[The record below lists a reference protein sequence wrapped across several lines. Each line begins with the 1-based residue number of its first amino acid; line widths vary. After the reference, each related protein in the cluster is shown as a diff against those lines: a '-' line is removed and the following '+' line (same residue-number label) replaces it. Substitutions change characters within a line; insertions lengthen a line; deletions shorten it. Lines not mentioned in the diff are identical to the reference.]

1 MEVPSLHPDT
11 IKEVKAKAD
20 IYEVVSSYVVLK
32 KQGRDFQGLCPFHQ
46 ERSPS
51 FTVSPSKQMYYCF
64 GCQAGGNAVKFLM
77 EVNKR
82 SFSEVIL
89 DLARQ
94 YQVSV
99 RTLAPEKRQEL
110 QRQLTE
116 REQLLEIVAVAANFY
131 QHALQQSAGSAALE
145 YLQTKRK
152 LSLQTIRDFQLGYA
166 PDSWDTLYQ
175 YLTGAKKFPA
185 NLVELAGLIIPRKE
199 QDGHFDRFRHRLML
213 PIWDQR
219 GQIIGFGGRSLGDE
233 QPKYLNSPETPLFD
247 KGKTLYGLDRATAGI
262 KQIDR
267 AVVVEGYFDVIA
279 LHAAGITEVVAS
291 LGTALSNYQI
301 KQLLR
306 LTPSKQIILNFD
318 ADRAGK
324 LATEKAIE
332 AVADLAYQGQIQ
344 LRVLNLPAGKD
355 ADEFLIENSSATYR
369 ELLDNAPLWLDWQLD
384 RAVLGR
390 NLKDAQGFQV
400 AVDHIVSLLMQITNP
415 SARTHYLEEAIKLL
429 CDDDVRQIPLL
440 RENLNSI
447 IIRKEHSVRKST
459 DFTKNTEPVVDNTA
473 DILPTNSL
481 TLSQQRA
488 IEPAEILLLR
498 LYLHYPEY
506 RLTIIEA
513 MEESDVIFCLPHH
526 RFIWQKIV
534 EASQQGT
541 IDYSDPQLIAYLQ
554 DLHGTHSR
562 EMGQVN
568 HLFHLNEQSAQEI
581 LRSPLVIRAAA
592 ACLEKVSWERQ
603 RSDYLALWKNPA
615 TAPDRKQQYYE
626 LFYEAQRRLQEIDK
640 QRLFSIAD
648 LTLGEII

>member
-11 IKEVKAKAD
+11 INEVKAKAD
-20 IYEVVSSYVVLK
+20 IYEIVSSYVVLK

-64 GCQAGGNAVKFLM
+64 GCQAGGNAIKFLM

-89 DLARQ
+89 DLAGQ

-131 QHALQQSAGSAALE
+131 HHALQQPAGQAALA
-145 YLQTKRK
+145 YLQTKRQ
-152 LSLQTIRDFQLGYA
+152 LQIETIRSFQLGYA
-166 PDSWDTLYQ
+166 PDSWEVLTK
-175 YLTGAKKFPA
+175 YLTEAKKFPA
-185 NLVELAGLIIPRKE
+185 KLVELAGLIIPRKE
-199 QDGHFDRFRHRLML
+199 STGYFDRFRNRLML
-213 PIWDQR
+213 PIFNSR

-247 KGKTLYGLDRATAGI
+247 KGKTLYGLDRAAAGI
-262 KQIDR
+262 KQNDR

-279 LHAAGITEVVAS
+279 LHAAGITEAVAS
-291 LGTALSNYQI
+291 LGTALSTYQI
-301 KQLLR
+301 KQLLK
-306 LTPSKQIILNFD
+306 LTPTNQIILNFD

-324 LATEKAIE
+324 MATEKAIE
-332 AVADLAYQGQIQ
+332 EVADLAYQGQIQ

-355 ADEFLIENSSATYR
+355 ADEFLLENSSAAYQ
-369 ELLDNAPLWLDWQLD
+369 ELLAQAPLWLDWQLD
-384 RAVLGR
+384 RAVSGV
-390 NLKDAQGFQV
+390 NLQDAQGYQQ
-400 AVDHIVSLLMQITNP
+400 AVGESVKLLHQITDP
-415 SARTHYLEEAIKLL
+415 TTRTYYLQKTAQLL
-429 CDDDVRQIPLL
+429 SGNDVRQIPLL
-440 RENLNSI
+440 VENLNTALK
-447 IIRKEHSVRKST
+447 RQERSVRK
-459 DFTKNTEPVVDNTA
+459 PA
-473 DILPTNSL
+473 DVTRNPEAEIDSHAQGTPINLLPL
-481 TLSQQRA
+481 PQQRLV
-488 IEPAEILLLR
+488 EQAEIVLLR

-534 EASQQGT
+534 DASQQGT

-568 HLFHLNEQSAQEI
+568 HLFHLNERTAQEI
-581 LRSPLVIRAAA
+581 LRSPLVIKAAA
-592 ACLEKVSWERQ
+592 ACLEKVACEKQ
-603 RSDYLALWKNPA
+603 RSDYLTLWQNPM
-615 TAPDRKQQYYE
+615 TAPERRQQYYE
-626 LFYEAQRRLQEIDK
+626 QFYEAQRRLQAIDK

-648 LTLGEII
+648 LTIGEV

>member
-20 IYEVVSSYVVLK
+20 IYEIVSSYVVLK

-89 DLARQ
+89 DLAGQ

-131 QHALQQSAGSAALE
+131 QHALQQNAGQVALA
-145 YLQTKRK
+145 YLQNKRQ
-152 LSLQTIRDFQLGYA
+152 LSIETIRSFQLGYS
-166 PDSWDTLYQ
+166 PDSWETLVQ
-175 YLTGAKKFPA
+175 YLTEAKKFPA
-185 NLVELAGLIIPRKE
+185 KLVELAGLIIPRKE
-199 QDGHFDRFRHRLML
+199 STGYFDRFRNRLML
-213 PIWDQR
+213 PIFNSR

-247 KGKTLYGLDRATAGI
+247 KGKTLYGLDRAAVGI
-262 KQIDR
+262 KQNDR

-279 LHAAGITEVVAS
+279 LHAAGITEAVAS

-301 KQLLR
+301 KQLLK
-306 LTPSKQIILNFD
+306 LTPSNQIILNFD

-332 AVADLAYQGQIQ
+332 EVADLAYQGQIQ

-355 ADEFLIENSSATYR
+355 ADEFLVENSSNAYQ
-369 ELLDNAPLWLDWQLD
+369 ELLAQAPLWLDWQLD
-384 RAVLGR
+384 RAVSGV
-390 NLKDAQGFQV
+390 NLQDAQGYQQ
-400 AVDHIVSLLMQITNP
+400 AVGESVKLLHQITDP
-415 SARTHYLEEAIKLL
+415 TTRTYYLQKTAQLL
-429 CDDDVRQIPLL
+429 SGNDVRQIPLL
-440 RENLNSI
+440 VENLNTALK
-447 IIRKEHSVRKST
+447 RQERLVRKPADPPRT
-459 DFTKNTEPVVDNTA
+459 PETENDNLTQG
-473 DILPTNSL
+473 LPINL
-481 TLSQQRA
+481 LPLPQQRLV
-488 IEPAEILLLR
+488 EQAEIVLLR

-534 EASQQGT
+534 DASQQGT

-568 HLFHLNEQSAQEI
+568 HLFHLNERTAQEI
-581 LRSPLVIRAAA
+581 LRSPLVIKAAA
-592 ACLEKVSWERQ
+592 ACLEKVACEKQ
-603 RSDYLALWKNPA
+603 RSDYLTLWQNPA
-615 TAPDRKQQYYE
+615 TAPERRQQYYE
-626 LFYEAQRRLQEIDK
+626 QFYEAQRRLQAIDK

-648 LTLGEII
+648 LTIGEV

>member
-11 IKEVKAKAD
+11 INEVKAKAD

-64 GCQAGGNAVKFLM
+64 GCQAGGNAIKFLM

-82 SFSEVIL
+82 SFGEVVL

-131 QHALQQSAGSAALE
+131 QHALRQNVGRLALA
-145 YLQTKRK
+145 YLQTKRQLK
-152 LSLQTIRDFQLGYA
+152 DQTIQDFQLGYA

-199 QDGHFDRFRHRLML
+199 SDGYFDRFRNRLML
-213 PIWDQR
+213 PIWDHR

-247 KGKTLYGLDRATAGI
+247 KGKTLYGLDRAAPGI
-262 KQIDR
+262 KQADR

-279 LHAAGITEVVAS
+279 LHAVGITEVVAS

-306 LTPSKQIILNFD
+306 LTPAKQIILNFD

-332 AVADLAYQGQIQ
+332 EVADLAYQGQIQ

-355 ADEFLIENSSATYR
+355 ADEFLGENNSAAYR
-369 ELLDNAPLWLDWQLD
+369 DLLEQAPLWLDWQLD
-384 RAVLGR
+384 RAILGV
-390 NLKDAQGFQV
+390 NLQDAQGYQK
-400 AVDHIVSLLMQITNP
+400 AVGDSVNLLQQITD
-415 SARTHYLEEAIKLL
+415 ATTRTHYLEKTAQLL
-429 CDDDVRQIPLL
+429 CGRDVREVSLV
-440 RENLNSI
+440 RENLI
-447 IIRKEHSVRKST
+447 TTLKRQERTVRKPGDPSRT
-459 DFTKNTEPVVDNTA
+459 TEPSPGIEIPVNL
-473 DILPTNSL
+473 LPL
-481 TLSQQRA
+481 PQQRLV
-488 IEPAEILLLR
+488 EQAEIVLLR

-506 RLTIIEA
+506 RLVIIEA
-513 MEESDVIFCLPHH
+513 MEQSDVIFSLPHH

-534 EASQQGT
+534 DACQQGA
-541 IDYSDPQLIAYLQ
+541 IDYLDPQLIAYLQ

-562 EMGQVN
+562 EMGQVS
-568 HLFHLNEQSAQEI
+568 HLFHLNEKTAQEI

-592 ACLEKVSWERQ
+592 ACLEKVSWEKQ
-603 RSDYLALWKNPA
+603 RSDYLALWQNPA
-615 TAPDRKQQYYE
+615 TAPERRQQYYE
-626 LFYEAQRRLQEIDK
+626 LFYEAQRRLQSIEQ

-648 LTLGEII
+648 LTLGEV

>member
-20 IYEVVSSYVVLK
+20 IYEIVSSYVVLK

-89 DLARQ
+89 DLAGQ

-131 QHALQQSAGSAALE
+131 QHALQQNAGQVALA
-145 YLQTKRK
+145 YLQNKRQ
-152 LSLQTIRDFQLGYA
+152 LSIETIRSFQLGYS
-166 PDSWDTLYQ
+166 PDSWETLVQ
-175 YLTGAKKFPA
+175 YLTEAKKFPA
-185 NLVELAGLIIPRKE
+185 KLVELAGLIIPRKE
-199 QDGHFDRFRHRLML
+199 STGYFDRFRNRLML
-213 PIWDQR
+213 PIFNSR

-247 KGKTLYGLDRATAGI
+247 KGKTLYGLDRAAAGI
-262 KQIDR
+262 KQNDR

-279 LHAAGITEVVAS
+279 LHAAGITEAVAS

-301 KQLLR
+301 KQLLK
-306 LTPSKQIILNFD
+306 LTPSNQIILNFD

-332 AVADLAYQGQIQ
+332 EVADLAYQGQIQ

-355 ADEFLIENSSATYR
+355 ADEFLVENSSNAYQ
-369 ELLDNAPLWLDWQLD
+369 ELLAQAPLWLDWQLD
-384 RAVLGR
+384 RAVSGV
-390 NLKDAQGFQV
+390 NLQDAQGYQQ
-400 AVDHIVSLLMQITNP
+400 AVGESVKLLHQITDP
-415 SARTHYLEEAIKLL
+415 TTRTYYLQKTAQLL
-429 CDDDVRQIPLL
+429 SGNDVRQIPLL
-440 RENLNSI
+440 VENLNTALK
-447 IIRKEHSVRKST
+447 RQERLVRKPADLPRT
-459 DFTKNTEPVVDNTA
+459 PETENDNLTQG
-473 DILPTNSL
+473 LPINL
-481 TLSQQRA
+481 LPLPQQRLV
-488 IEPAEILLLR
+488 EQAEIVLLR

-534 EASQQGT
+534 DASQQGT

-568 HLFHLNEQSAQEI
+568 HLFHLNEQTAQEI
-581 LRSPLVIRAAA
+581 LRSPLVIKAAA
-592 ACLEKVSWERQ
+592 ACLEKVACEKQ
-603 RSDYLALWKNPA
+603 RSDYLTLWQNPT
-615 TAPDRKQQYYE
+615 TAPERRQQYYE
-626 LFYEAQRRLQEIDK
+626 QFYEAQRRLQAINK

-648 LTLGEII
+648 LMIGEV

>member
-20 IYEVVSSYVVLK
+20 IYEIVSSYVVLK

-89 DLARQ
+89 DLAGQ
-94 YQVSV
+94 YQVAV

-131 QHALQQSAGSAALE
+131 QHALQQPAGQAALA
-145 YLQTKRK
+145 YLQTKRQ
-152 LSLQTIRDFQLGYA
+152 LSIETIRSFQLGYA
-166 PDSWDTLYQ
+166 PDSWETLSQ
-175 YLTGAKKFPA
+175 YLTEAKKFPA
-185 NLVELAGLIIPRKE
+185 KLVELAGLIIPRKE
-199 QDGHFDRFRHRLML
+199 GSGYFDRFRHRLML
-213 PIWDQR
+213 PIFNSR

-247 KGKTLYGLDRATAGI
+247 KGKTLYGLDRAAAGI
-262 KQIDR
+262 KQNDR

-279 LHAAGITEVVAS
+279 LHTAGITEAVAS

-301 KQLLR
+301 KQLLK
-306 LTPSKQIILNFD
+306 LTPAKQIILNFD

-332 AVADLAYQGQIQ
+332 EVADLAYQGQIQ

-355 ADEFLIENSSATYR
+355 ADEFLIENSSAAYQD
-369 ELLDNAPLWLDWQLD
+369 LLTQAPLWLDWQLD
-384 RAVLGR
+384 RAIIGA
-390 NLKDAQGFQV
+390 NLQDPQGYQQ
-400 AVDHIVSLLMQITNP
+400 AMAKSVDMLVQITD
-415 SARTHYLEEAIKLL
+415 AATRTHYREKAAQML
-429 CDDDVRQIPLL
+429 CGGDVREVSLV
-440 RENLNSI
+440 RENLITAINRQEKA
-447 IIRKEHSVRKST
+447 IRKPSDVPIEVEYST
-459 DFTKNTEPVVDNTA
+459 AQPA
-473 DILPTNSL
+473 DAVPHTSLSLPE
-481 TLSQQRA
+481 QRRV
-488 IEPAEILLLR
+488 EQAEIVLLR

-506 RLTIIEA
+506 RLVIIEA
-513 MEESDVIFCLPHH
+513 MEESDVIFSLPHH

-534 EASQQGT
+534 DACQQGT
-541 IDYSDPQLIAYLQ
+541 IDYSDPQLIGYLQ
-554 DLHGTHSR
+554 DLHGTHSQ
-562 EMGQVN
+562 EMGRVN
-568 HLFHLNEQSAQEI
+568 HLFHLNERTAQEI
-581 LRSPLVIRAAA
+581 LRSPLVIRAAV
-592 ACLEKVSWERQ
+592 ACLAKVAWEKQ
-603 RSDYLALWKNPA
+603 RSDYLTLWQNPA
-615 TAPDRKQQYYE
+615 MAPERRQQYYE
-626 LFYEAQRRLQEIDK
+626 LFYEAQRRLQAIDK

-648 LTLGEII
+648 LTIGEV

>member
-20 IYEVVSSYVVLK
+20 IYEIVSSYVVLK

-89 DLARQ
+89 DLAGQ

-131 QHALQQSAGSAALE
+131 QHALQQPIGQAALA
-145 YLQTKRK
+145 YLQARQ
-152 LSLQTIRDFQLGYA
+152 LSIETIRSFQIGYS
-166 PDSWDTLYQ
+166 PDSWEVLAK
-175 YLTGAKKFPA
+175 YLTEAKKFPA
-185 NLVELAGLIIPRKE
+185 KLVELAGLIIPRKE
-199 QDGHFDRFRHRLML
+199 GTGYFDRFRNRLML
-213 PIWDQR
+213 PIFDSR
-219 GQIIGFGGRSLGDE
+219 GQVIGFGGRSLGDE

-247 KGKTLYGLDRATAGI
+247 KGKTLYGLDRAAAGI
-262 KQIDR
+262 KQTDR

-279 LHAAGITEVVAS
+279 LHAAGITEAVAS

-301 KQLLR
+301 KQLLK
-306 LTPSKQIILNFD
+306 LTPSNQIILNFD
-318 ADRAGK
+318 ADRAGR

-332 AVADLAYQGQIQ
+332 EVADLAYQGQIQ

-355 ADEFLIENSSATYR
+355 ADEFLIENSSAAYQ
-369 ELLDNAPLWLDWQLD
+369 ELLIQAPLWLDWQLD
-384 RAVLGR
+384 RAVSGV
-390 NLKDAQGFQV
+390 NLQDAQGYQQ
-400 AVDHIVSLLMQITNP
+400 AVGESVKLLHQITDP
-415 SARTHYLEEAIKLL
+415 TTRTYYLQKTAQLL
-429 CDDDVRQIPLL
+429 SGNDVRQIPLL
-440 RENLNSI
+440 VENLNTALK
-447 IIRKEHSVRKST
+447 RQERSVRRPA
-459 DFTKNTEPVVDNTA
+459 DPNRAEPENEDLA
-473 DILPTNSL
+473 QGLPINL
-481 TLSQQRA
+481 LPLPQQRLV
-488 IEPAEILLLR
+488 EQAEIVLLR

-534 EASQQGT
+534 EACQQGT

-568 HLFHLNEQSAQEI
+568 HLFHLNEQTAQEI
-581 LRSPLVIRAAA
+581 LRSPLVIKAAA
-592 ACLEKVSWERQ
+592 ACLEKVACEKQ
-603 RSDYLALWKNPA
+603 RSDYLTLWQNPA
-615 TAPDRKQQYYE
+615 TAPERRQQYYE
-626 LFYEAQRRLQEIDK
+626 QFYEAQRRLQAINK

-648 LTLGEII
+648 LTIGEV

>member
-11 IKEVKAKAD
+11 INEVKAKAD
-20 IYEVVSSYVVLK
+20 IYEIVSSYVVLK

-64 GCQAGGNAVKFLM
+64 GCQAGGNAIKFLM

-89 DLARQ
+89 DLAGQ

-131 QHALQQSAGSAALE
+131 QHALQQPAGEAALV
-145 YLQTKRK
+145 YLQTKRQ
-152 LSLQTIRDFQLGYA
+152 LSMETIRSFQLGYS
-166 PDSWDTLYQ
+166 PDSWETLVQ
-175 YLTGAKKFPA
+175 YLTDAKKFPA
-185 NLVELAGLIIPRKE
+185 KLVELAGLIIPRKE
-199 QDGHFDRFRHRLML
+199 SSGYFDRFRNRLML
-213 PIWDQR
+213 PIFNSR

-247 KGKTLYGLDRATAGI
+247 KGKTLYGLDRAAAGI
-262 KQIDR
+262 KQNDR

-279 LHAAGITEVVAS
+279 LHAAGITEAVAS

-301 KQLLR
+301 KQLLK
-306 LTPSKQIILNFD
+306 LTPSNQIILNFD

-332 AVADLAYQGQIQ
+332 EVADLAYQGQIQ
-344 LRVLNLPAGKD
+344 LRVLNLLAGKD
-355 ADEFLIENSSATYR
+355 ADEFLIENSSAAYQ
-369 ELLDNAPLWLDWQLD
+369 ELLAQAPLWLDWQLD
-384 RAVLGR
+384 RAVSGV
-390 NLKDAQGFQV
+390 NLQDAQGYQQ
-400 AVDHIVSLLMQITNP
+400 AVGESVKLLHQITDP
-415 SARTHYLEEAIKLL
+415 TTRTYYLQKTAQLL
-429 CDDDVRQIPLL
+429 SGNDVRQIPLL
-440 RENLNSI
+440 VENLNTALK
-447 IIRKEHSVRKST
+447 RQERSVRKPT
-459 DFTKNTEPVVDNTA
+459 DTTKSPEPESDNLA
-473 DILPTNSL
+473 QGLPINL
-481 TLSQQRA
+481 LPLPQQRLV
-488 IEPAEILLLR
+488 EQAEIVLLR

-534 EASQQGT
+534 DASQQGT

-568 HLFHLNEQSAQEI
+568 HLFHLNEQTAQEI
-581 LRSPLVIRAAA
+581 LRSPLVIKAAA
-592 ACLEKVSWERQ
+592 ACLEKVACEKQ
-603 RSDYLALWKNPA
+603 RSDYLTLWQNPA
-615 TAPDRKQQYYE
+615 TAPERRQQYYE
-626 LFYEAQRRLQEIDK
+626 QFYEAQRRLQVIDK

-648 LTLGEII
+648 LTIGEV

>member
-11 IKEVKAKAD
+11 INEVKAKAD

-64 GCQAGGNAVKFLM
+64 GCQAGGNAIKFLM

-82 SFSEVIL
+82 SFGEVVL

-131 QHALQQSAGSAALE
+131 QHALRQNAGRLALD
-145 YLQTKRK
+145 YLQTKRQ
-152 LSLQTIRDFQLGYA
+152 LSDQTIRDFQLGYA

-175 YLTGAKKFPA
+175 YLTGAKNFSA
-185 NLVELAGLIIPRKE
+185 NLVDLAGLIIPRKE
-199 QDGHFDRFRHRLML
+199 SDGYFDRFRNRLIL
-213 PIWDQR
+213 PIWDHR

-247 KGKTLYGLDRATAGI
+247 KGKTLYGLDRAAPGI
-262 KQIDR
+262 KQADR

-279 LHAAGITEVVAS
+279 LHAAGITEAVAS

-306 LTPSKQIILNFD
+306 LTPAKQIILNFD

-332 AVADLAYQGQIQ
+332 EVADLAYQGQIQ

-355 ADEFLIENSSATYR
+355 ADEFLGENSSDAYR
-369 ELLDNAPLWLDWQLD
+369 DLLAKAPLWLDWQLD
-384 RAVLGR
+384 RAISGV
-390 NLKDAQGFQV
+390 NLQDAQGYQK
-400 AVDHIVSLLMQITNP
+400 AVGDSVNLLQQITDVTT
-415 SARTHYLEEAIKLL
+415 RTHYLEKTAQLL
-429 CDDDVRQIPLL
+429 CGRDVREVSLV
-440 RENLNSI
+440 RENLI
-447 IIRKEHSVRKST
+447 TTLKRQERTVRKPGDAART
-459 DFTKNTEPVVDNTA
+459 PEPSSAIEIPVNL
-473 DILPTNSL
+473 LPL
-481 TLSQQRA
+481 PQQRLV
-488 IEPAEILLLR
+488 EQAEIVLLR

-506 RLTIIEA
+506 RLVIIEA
-513 MEESDVIFCLPHH
+513 MEQSDVIFSLPHH

-534 EASQQGT
+534 DACQQGT
-541 IDYSDPQLIAYLQ
+541 IDYLDPQLIAYLQ

-562 EMGQVN
+562 EMGQVS
-568 HLFHLNEQSAQEI
+568 HLFHLNEKTAQEI

-592 ACLEKVSWERQ
+592 ACLEKVSWEKQ
-603 RSDYLALWKNPA
+603 RRDYLALWQNP
-615 TAPDRKQQYYE
+615 TTEPERRQQYYE
-626 LFYEAQRRLQEIDK
+626 LFYEAQRRLQAIEQ

-648 LTLGEII
+648 LTLGEV

>member
-11 IKEVKAKAD
+11 INEVKAKAD

-64 GCQAGGNAVKFLM
+64 GCQAGGNAIKFLM

-82 SFSEVIL
+82 SFGEVVL

-131 QHALQQSAGSAALE
+131 QHALRQNAGRLALE
-145 YLQTKRK
+145 YLQTKRQ
-152 LSLQTIRDFQLGYA
+152 LNDQTIQDFQLGYA

-199 QDGHFDRFRHRLML
+199 SDGYFDRFRNRLML
-213 PIWDQR
+213 PIWDHR

-247 KGKTLYGLDRATAGI
+247 KGKTLYGLDRAAPGI
-262 KQIDR
+262 KQADR

-306 LTPSKQIILNFD
+306 LTPAKQIILNFD

-324 LATEKAIE
+324 LATERAIE
-332 AVADLAYQGQIQ
+332 EVADLAYQGQIQ

-355 ADEFLIENSSATYR
+355 ADEFLGENSSAAYR
-369 ELLDNAPLWLDWQLD
+369 DLLDKAPLWLDWQLD
-384 RAVLGR
+384 RAISGV
-390 NLKDAQGFQV
+390 NLQDAQGYQK
-400 AVDHIVSLLMQITNP
+400 AVGDSVNLLQQITD
-415 SARTHYLEEAIKLL
+415 ATTRTHYLEKTAQLL
-429 CDDDVRQIPLL
+429 CGRDVREVSLV
-440 RENLNSI
+440 RENLI
-447 IIRKEHSVRKST
+447 TALKRQERMVRKPGDAT
-459 DFTKNTEPVVDNTA
+459 RTAEPAPAIEIPVNL
-473 DILPTNSL
+473 LPL
-481 TLSQQRA
+481 PQQRLV
-488 IEPAEILLLR
+488 EQAEIVLLR

-506 RLTIIEA
+506 RLVIIEA
-513 MEESDVIFCLPHH
+513 MEQSDVIFSLPHH

-534 EASQQGT
+534 DACQQGV
-541 IDYSDPQLIAYLQ
+541 IDYLDPQLIAYLQ

-562 EMGQVN
+562 EMGQVS
-568 HLFHLNEQSAQEI
+568 HLFHLNEKTAQEI

-592 ACLEKVSWERQ
+592 ACLEKVSWEKQ
-603 RSDYLALWKNPA
+603 RSDYLALWQNPA
-615 TAPDRKQQYYE
+615 TAPERRQQYYE
-626 LFYEAQRRLQEIDK
+626 LFYEAQRRLQSIEQ

-648 LTLGEII
+648 LTLGKV

>member
-20 IYEVVSSYVVLK
+20 IYEIVSSYVVLK

-89 DLARQ
+89 DLAGQ

-131 QHALQQSAGSAALE
+131 QHALQQAAGQAALA
-145 YLQTKRK
+145 YLQTKRQ
-152 LSLQTIRDFQLGYA
+152 LSIETIRSFQLGYS
-166 PDSWDTLYQ
+166 PDSWETLTQ
-175 YLTGAKKFPA
+175 YLTEAKKFPA
-185 NLVELAGLIIPRKE
+185 KLVELAGLIIPRKE
-199 QDGHFDRFRHRLML
+199 STGYFDRFRNRLML
-213 PIWDQR
+213 PIFNSR

-247 KGKTLYGLDRATAGI
+247 KGKTLYGLDRAAASI
-262 KQIDR
+262 KQNDR

-279 LHAAGITEVVAS
+279 LHAAGITEAVAS

-301 KQLLR
+301 KQLLK
-306 LTPSKQIILNFD
+306 LTPSNQIILNFD

-332 AVADLAYQGQIQ
+332 EVADLAYQGQIQ

-355 ADEFLIENSSATYR
+355 ADEFLVENSSAAYQ
-369 ELLDNAPLWLDWQLD
+369 ELLTQAPLWLDWQLD
-384 RAVLGR
+384 RAVSGV
-390 NLKDAQGFQV
+390 NLQDAQGYQQ
-400 AVDHIVSLLMQITNP
+400 AVGKSVKLLHQITDP
-415 SARTHYLEEAIKLL
+415 TTRTYYLQKTAQLL
-429 CDDDVRQIPLL
+429 SGNDVRQIPLL
-440 RENLNSI
+440 VENLNTALK
-447 IIRKEHSVRKST
+447 RQERSVRKPADTNRSP
-459 DFTKNTEPVVDNTA
+459 EPENDH
-473 DILPTNSL
+473 LPQGLPINL
-481 TLSQQRA
+481 LPLPQQRLV
-488 IEPAEILLLR
+488 EQAEIVLLR

-506 RLTIIEA
+506 RLTIIEV

-534 EASQQGT
+534 DASQQGT

-562 EMGQVN
+562 EMGRVN
-568 HLFHLNEQSAQEI
+568 HLFHLNEQTAQEI
-581 LRSPLVIRAAA
+581 LRSPLVIKAAA
-592 ACLEKVSWERQ
+592 ACLEKVACEKQ
-603 RSDYLALWKNPA
+603 RSDYLTLWQNPA
-615 TAPDRKQQYYE
+615 TAPERRQQYYE
-626 LFYEAQRRLQEIDK
+626 QFYEAQRRLQAIDK

-648 LTLGEII
+648 LTIGEV

>member
-20 IYEVVSSYVVLK
+20 IYEIVSSYVVLK

-89 DLARQ
+89 DLAGQ

-131 QHALQQSAGSAALE
+131 QHALQQNAGQAALA
-145 YLQTKRK
+145 YLQTKRQ
-152 LSLQTIRDFQLGYA
+152 LSIETIRSFQLGYS
-166 PDSWDTLYQ
+166 PDSWETLTQ
-175 YLTGAKKFPA
+175 YLTEAKKFPA
-185 NLVELAGLIIPRKE
+185 KLVELAGLIIPRKE
-199 QDGHFDRFRHRLML
+199 STGYFDRFRNRLML
-213 PIWDQR
+213 PIFNSR

-247 KGKTLYGLDRATAGI
+247 KGKTLYGLDRAAASI
-262 KQIDR
+262 KQNDR

-279 LHAAGITEVVAS
+279 LHAAGITEAVAS

-301 KQLLR
+301 KQLLK
-306 LTPSKQIILNFD
+306 LTPSNQIILNFD

-332 AVADLAYQGQIQ
+332 EVADLAYQGQIQ

-355 ADEFLIENSSATYR
+355 ADEFLVENSSAAYQ
-369 ELLDNAPLWLDWQLD
+369 ELLTQAPLWLDWQLD
-384 RAVLGR
+384 RAVSGV
-390 NLKDAQGFQV
+390 NLQDAQGYQQ
-400 AVDHIVSLLMQITNP
+400 AVGKSVELLHQITDP
-415 SARTHYLEEAIKLL
+415 TTRTYYLQKTAQLL
-429 CDDDVRQIPLL
+429 SGNDVRQISLL
-440 RENLNSI
+440 VENLNTALK
-447 IIRKEHSVRKST
+447 RQERSVRKPT
-459 DFTKNTEPVVDNTA
+459 DTARTPEPKNDH
-473 DILPTNSL
+473 LPQGLPINL
-481 TLSQQRA
+481 LPLPQQRLV
-488 IEPAEILLLR
+488 EQAEIVLLR

-534 EASQQGT
+534 DASQQGT

-562 EMGQVN
+562 EMGRVN
-568 HLFHLNEQSAQEI
+568 HLFHLNEQTAQEI
-581 LRSPLVIRAAA
+581 LRSPLVIKAAA
-592 ACLEKVSWERQ
+592 ACLEKVACEKQ
-603 RSDYLALWKNPA
+603 RSDYLTLWQNPA
-615 TAPDRKQQYYE
+615 TAPERRQQYYE
-626 LFYEAQRRLQEIDK
+626 QFYEAQRRLQAIDK

-648 LTLGEII
+648 LTIGEV

>member
-20 IYEVVSSYVVLK
+20 IYEIVSSYVVLK

-89 DLARQ
+89 DLAGQ

-131 QHALQQSAGSAALE
+131 QHALQQTAGQAALA
-145 YLQTKRK
+145 YLQTKRQ
-152 LSLQTIRDFQLGYA
+152 LSIETIRSFQLGYS
-166 PDSWDTLYQ
+166 PDSWETLTQ
-175 YLTGAKKFPA
+175 YLTEAKKFPA
-185 NLVELAGLIIPRKE
+185 KLVELAGLIIPRKE
-199 QDGHFDRFRHRLML
+199 STGYFDRFRNRLML
-213 PIWDQR
+213 PIFNSR

-247 KGKTLYGLDRATAGI
+247 KGKTLYGLDRAAASI
-262 KQIDR
+262 KQNDR

-279 LHAAGITEVVAS
+279 LHAAGITEAVAS

-301 KQLLR
+301 KQLLK
-306 LTPSKQIILNFD
+306 LTPSNQIILNFD

-332 AVADLAYQGQIQ
+332 EVADLAYQGQIQ

-355 ADEFLIENSSATYR
+355 ADEFLVENSSAAYQ
-369 ELLDNAPLWLDWQLD
+369 ELLTQAPLWLDWQLD
-384 RAVLGR
+384 RAVSGV
-390 NLKDAQGFQV
+390 NLQDAQGYQQ
-400 AVDHIVSLLMQITNP
+400 AVGKSVKLLHQITDP
-415 SARTHYLEEAIKLL
+415 TTRTYYLQKTAQLL
-429 CDDDVRQIPLL
+429 SGNDVRQIPLL
-440 RENLNSI
+440 VENLNTALK
-447 IIRKEHSVRKST
+447 RQERSVRKPADTNRSP
-459 DFTKNTEPVVDNTA
+459 EPENDH
-473 DILPTNSL
+473 LPQGLPINL
-481 TLSQQRA
+481 LPLPQQRLV
-488 IEPAEILLLR
+488 EQAEIVLLR

-506 RLTIIEA
+506 RLTIIEV

-534 EASQQGT
+534 DASQQGT

-562 EMGQVN
+562 EMGRVN
-568 HLFHLNEQSAQEI
+568 HLFHLNEQTAQEI
-581 LRSPLVIRAAA
+581 LRSPLVIKAAA
-592 ACLEKVSWERQ
+592 ACLEKVACEKQ
-603 RSDYLALWKNPA
+603 RSDYLTLWQNPA
-615 TAPDRKQQYYE
+615 TAPERRQQYYE
-626 LFYEAQRRLQEIDK
+626 QFYEAQRRLQAIDK

-648 LTLGEII
+648 LTIGEV

>member
-11 IKEVKAKAD
+11 INEVKAKAD
-20 IYEVVSSYVVLK
+20 IYEIVSSYVVLK

-64 GCQAGGNAVKFLM
+64 GCQAGGNAIKFLM

-89 DLARQ
+89 DLAGQ

-131 QHALQQSAGSAALE
+131 QHALQQKAGQVALE
-145 YLQTKRK
+145 YLQTKRQ
-152 LSLQTIRDFQLGYA
+152 LSLETIRSFQLGYA
-166 PDSWDTLYQ
+166 PDSWETLAQ
-175 YLTGAKKFPA
+175 YLTEAKKFPA
-185 NLVELAGLIIPRKE
+185 QLVELAGLIILRKE
-199 QDGHFDRFRHRLML
+199 STGYFDRFRNRLML
-213 PIWDQR
+213 PIFNSR

-247 KGKTLYGLDRATAGI
+247 KGKTLYGLDRAAAGI
-262 KQIDR
+262 KQNDR
-267 AVVVEGYFDVIA
+267 AIVVEGYFDVIA
-279 LHAAGITEVVAS
+279 LHAAGITEAVAS
-291 LGTALSNYQI
+291 LGTALSTYQI
-301 KQLLR
+301 KQLLK
-306 LTPSKQIILNFD
+306 LTPSNQIILNFD

-332 AVADLAYQGQIQ
+332 EVADLAYQGQIQ

-355 ADEFLIENSSATYR
+355 ADEFLVENSSTAYQ
-369 ELLDNAPLWLDWQLD
+369 ELLTQAPLWLDWQLD
-384 RAVLGR
+384 RAISGV
-390 NLKDAQGFQV
+390 NLQDAQGYQQ
-400 AVDHIVSLLMQITNP
+400 AVGETVKLLHQITDP
-415 SARTHYLEEAIKLL
+415 TTRTYYLQKTAQLL
-429 CDDDVRQIPLL
+429 SGNDVRQIPLL
-440 RENLNSI
+440 VENLNTALK
-447 IIRKEHSVRKST
+447 RQERSVRRPADTSKSP
-459 DFTKNTEPVVDNTA
+459 EPENDNLA
-473 DILPTNSL
+473 KGLPINL
-481 TLSQQRA
+481 LPLPQQRL
-488 IEPAEILLLR
+488 IEQAEIVLLR

-534 EASQQGT
+534 DASQQGT

-568 HLFHLNEQSAQEI
+568 HLFHLNEQTAQEI
-581 LRSPLVIRAAA
+581 LRSPLVIKAAA
-592 ACLEKVSWERQ
+592 ACLEKVACEKQ
-603 RSDYLALWKNPA
+603 RSDYLTLWQNPA
-615 TAPDRKQQYYE
+615 TAPERRQQYYE
-626 LFYEAQRRLQEIDK
+626 QFYEAQRRLQTINK

-648 LTLGEII
+648 LTIGEV

>member
-11 IKEVKAKAD
+11 INEVKAKAD

-64 GCQAGGNAVKFLM
+64 GCQAGGNAIKFLM

-82 SFSEVIL
+82 SFGEVVL

-94 YQVSV
+94 YEVSV

-131 QHALQQSAGSAALE
+131 QHALRQNAGRLALD
-145 YLQTKRK
+145 YLQTKRQ
-152 LSLQTIRDFQLGYA
+152 LSDQTIRDFQLGYA

-175 YLTGAKKFPA
+175 YLTGAKKFSA
-185 NLVELAGLIIPRKE
+185 NLVDLAGLIIPRKE
-199 QDGHFDRFRHRLML
+199 SDGYFDRFRNRLIL
-213 PIWDQR
+213 PIWDHR

-247 KGKTLYGLDRATAGI
+247 KGKTLYGLDRAAPGI
-262 KQIDR
+262 KQADR

-279 LHAAGITEVVAS
+279 LHAAGITEAVAS

-306 LTPSKQIILNFD
+306 LTPAKQIILNFD

-324 LATEKAIE
+324 LTTEKAIE
-332 AVADLAYQGQIQ
+332 EVADLAYQGQIQ

-355 ADEFLIENSSATYR
+355 ADEFLGENSSDAYR
-369 ELLDNAPLWLDWQLD
+369 DLLSKAPLWLDWQLD
-384 RAVLGR
+384 RAISGV
-390 NLKDAQGFQV
+390 NLQDAQGYQK
-400 AVDHIVSLLMQITNP
+400 AVGDSVNLLQQITD
-415 SARTHYLEEAIKLL
+415 ATTRTHYLEKTAQLL
-429 CDDDVRQIPLL
+429 CGRDVREVSLV
-440 RENLNSI
+440 RENLI
-447 IIRKEHSVRKST
+447 TTLKRQERMIRKPGDAART
-459 DFTKNTEPVVDNTA
+459 PEPSSAIEIPVNL
-473 DILPTNSL
+473 LPL
-481 TLSQQRA
+481 PQQRLV
-488 IEPAEILLLR
+488 EQAEIVLLR

-506 RLTIIEA
+506 RLVIIEA
-513 MEESDVIFCLPHH
+513 MEQSDVIFSLPHH

-534 EASQQGT
+534 DACQQGT
-541 IDYSDPQLIAYLQ
+541 IDYLDPQLIAYLQ

-562 EMGQVN
+562 EMGQVS
-568 HLFHLNEQSAQEI
+568 HLFHLNEKTAQEI

-592 ACLEKVSWERQ
+592 ACLEKVSWEKQ
-603 RSDYLALWKNPA
+603 RRDYLALWQNP
-615 TAPDRKQQYYE
+615 TTEPERRQQYYE
-626 LFYEAQRRLQEIDK
+626 LFYEAQRRLQAIEQ

-648 LTLGEII
+648 LTLGEV